1 MQATLTI
8 SSLNHVIVDE
18 LTGERWKMIPEEEYT
33 KINKEKERG
42 NTGDMKWFL
51 EKVCMTEKTAKEK
64 ILYPFRN
71 ELENIVLYSDTKGKP
86 WKFKKTS
93 VSEWLEEN
101 WKKYQ

>member
-71 ELENIVLYSDTKGKP
+71 ELENIVLYSDTKGKH
-86 WKFKKTS
+86 
-93 VSEWLEEN
+93 
-101 WKKYQ
+101 